1 LFYKELLNNIAY
13 SNMEYM
19 RVKQQIMSPH
29 DIVILLKIV
38 SYGSQQW
45 FQKPLAEALGIS
57 QSEISKSLNRSKY
70 AGLLAPNGKTVM
82 RMALMEF
89 LQYGL
94 RYVFPVQPGAVVRG
108 VPTSHSAKPLSD
120 EIQSSETYVWP
131 YSKGTVRGHSILPL
145 YPSVPE
151 AALKDEKLYELLA
164 LVDALRV
171 GRARERAL
179 AVQEL
184 KKRLELGE

>member
-1 LFYKELLNNIAY
+1 MRTQNQQMKPQDVLL
-13 SNMEYM
+13 
-19 RVKQQIMSPH
+19 
-29 DIVILLKIV
+29 LLKVV
-38 SYGSQQW
+38 SDNSPSW
-45 FQKPLAEALGIS
+45 NQKPMAVALGLS
-57 QSEISKSLNRSKY
+57 QSEVSEAVGRCKY

-94 RYVFPVQPGAVVRG
+94 RYVFPIKPGAVVRG
-108 VPTSHSAKPLSD
+108 VPTSHSASPLKED
-120 EIQSSETYVWP
+120 IQSSEAYVWP
-131 YSKGTVRGHSILPL
+131 YGKGTVRGHSISPL

-151 AALKDEKLYELLA
+151 AALKDDKLYELLA

-171 GRARERAL
+171 GRAREREL
-179 AVQEL
+179 AVKEL